1 MHKRKLT
8 VTLDDRKVTATTPLQ
23 VEFEGDYITKKELD
37 GIIRAIKSKH
47 KLIIRDYRRRSII
60 ADYESKKN
68 LKKKDEVVTNGTD
81 RSGSQEPAVGTVGT
95 GTKPADRTEPAGS
108 VQSSDGNTANS
119 ASGDSK
125 VSTGKASNVGATTTS
140 VKPTVTKPAESSKS
154 AKAS

>member
-37 GIIRAIKSKH
+37 GIIRAVKSKH

-81 RSGSQEPAVGTVGT
+81 RSGSQEPAVGT
-95 GTKPADRTEPAGS
+95 GTKPADRTEPTGS

-140 VKPTVTKPAESSKS
+140 VKPTVTKPAESPKP
-154 AKAS
+154 AKAR